1 MGGVGGT
8 LAGNPV
14 SRAATRATLK
24 AVLTDATFAGMT
36 EAEDEPADFLMNR
49 GLTTQTIMD
58 DVARHHEVFDA
69 ALGEL
74 SAGARPTG

>member
-1 MGGVGGT
+1 MGGVGG
-8 LAGNPV
+8 AG
-14 SRAATRATLK
+14 SDAAT
-24 AVLTDATFAGMT
+24 G
-36 EAEDEPADFLMNR
+36 DEPADFLHPYLMNR
-49 GLTTQTIMD
+49 GLTTQTVMD